1 MGLALCACLTPPA
14 VHAQTSAQS
23 RESARTNFRESD
35 YLAPRELDV
44 RPQIRKH
51 PVLKYPRSVPEKIT
65 GRVVLRLF
73 ISAKGTVDRVSVVS
87 AEPRG
92 LFEKSAV
99 AGFSKVRYDPGKKN
113 GAAVRS
119 KVTVEVNYNPEDT
132 LEGDAD

>member
-1 MGLALCACLTPPA
+1 
-14 VHAQTSAQS
+14 
-23 RESARTNFRESD
+23 
-35 YLAPRELDV
+35 
-44 RPQIRKH
+44 
-51 PVLKYPRSVPEKIT
+51 
-65 GRVVLRLF
+65 
-73 ISAKGTVDRVSVVS
+73 VDRVSVVS

-132 LEGDAD
+132 PEDDAD